1 MAIPEQ
7 LVDALNGVF
16 GKQQRDARAV
26 HAKGIVVNGTFT
38 PSAAAAQI
46 SAAPHLQKTAV
57 PIICRLS
64 DFAGVPTIPDADGG
78 ATPHG
83 MALRFRLPDGTE
95 TDIVTHSFNGFPT
108 ANVDDFLQFALALG
122 QSGPTASKPT
132 PLDKFLATHPIAK
145 HFLESLQPP
154 PVSYATLSFFGVNT
168 FTFTNASG
176 KATFGR
182 YQIRPTAGEQFL
194 SKDQI
199 ASADANYL
207 TKELRERVARGAV
220 EFKLMLEVADSGDA
234 LDDPSIAWA
243 PSRAKVELGSIAL
256 TQMAADSAAAER
268 ELLFNPVPNVAGIEA
283 HDPMIKVRSDA
294 YLISFRRR
302 TA

>member
-1 MAIPEQ
+1 MTTPEQ
-7 LVDALNGVF
+7 LVDSLNSVF

-26 HAKGIVVNGTFT
+26 HAKGIVMNGTFK
-38 PSAAAAQI
+38 PSDAASSVSSAA
-46 SAAPHLQKTAV
+46 HLQKTAV
-57 PIICRLS
+57 PIVCRFS

-83 MALRFRLPDGTE
+83 MALRFRLPDGSE
-95 TDIVTHSFNGFPT
+95 TDLVTHSFNGFPT
-108 ANVDDFLQFALALG
+108 ASADEFLEFALALG
-122 QSGPTASKPT
+122 TSGPNAPKPT
-132 PLDKFLATHPIAK
+132 PLDKFLSSHPIAK

-168 FTFTNASG
+168 FRFTNAAG
-176 KATFGR
+176 KVTFGR
-182 YQIRPTAGEQFL
+182 YQIRPVAGDQFL

-199 ASADANYL
+199 AKADPNYL

-234 LDDPSIAWA
+234 LDDPSIAWP
-243 PSRAKVELGSIAL
+243 PSRAKVELGTIAL

-268 ELLFNPVPNVAGIEA
+268 ELLFNPVPKTAGIEVQ
-283 HDPMIKVRSDA
+283 DPMIEVRSKT
-294 YLISFRRR
+294 YLVSYRRR